1 MSDSRIE
8 ALRNMIEKDP
18 KDALARFMLANE
30 LYEAGDHEATVKE
43 LEAYLKLKEDEGAAY
58 RTLGDALVQLG
69 RKKEARWAFRQ
80 GAEAARAHN
89 HFAMADELEKK
100 LQEVMPK
107 GLRKPK

>member
-8 ALRNMIEKDP
+8 VLRKMLEKVP
-18 KDALARFMLANE
+18 KDALARFMFANE
-30 LYEAGDHEATVKE
+30 LYEEGDHEAAVKE

-69 RKKEARWAFRQ
+69 RKKEACL
-80 GAEAARAHN
+80 AHN
-89 HFAMADELEKK
+89 HFAMVDELEEK

-107 GLRKPK
+107 GLRKPN

>member
-8 ALRNMIEKDP
+8 ALRQMIEKDP
-18 KDALARFMLANE
+18 NDTLARFMLANE
-30 LYEAGDHEATVKE
+30 LYQAGDYAATVQE

-69 RKKEARWAFRQ
+69 KKKEARWAFRH

-89 HFAMADELEKK
+89 HLAMADELEKK

>member
-8 ALRNMIEKDP
+8 ALRKMIEQDP

-30 LYEAGDHEATVKE
+30 LYEAGDYQATVKE

-69 RKKEARWAFRQ
+69 KKKEARWAFRH
-80 GAEAARAHN
+80 GAEAART
-89 HFAMADELEKK
+89 
-100 LQEVMPK
+100 
-107 GLRKPK
+107 